1 MLKNKGHR
9 SIKKK
14 LLVDISLGL
23 QNRTLPTVVK
33 GDVDKFDYIVIYNFY
48 PKKENQATQLNKSN
62 NPKDLNRHF
71 SKYDMQMA
79 NMHWKDA
86 QHQ

>member
-33 GDVDKFDYIVIYNFY
+33 GDVDKFDYVTFIIWGIIGKELDKVSIGAYSCKGILLSN
-48 PKKENQATQLNKSN
+48 KKNELLTQIT
-62 NPKDLNRHF
+62 DRWM
-71 SKYDMQMA
+71 SKT
-79 NMHWKDA
+79 W
-86 QHQ
+86 